1 MASRTDPR
9 SPTTPARKLPRISL
23 LPLLAVG
30 TALVY
35 YFANWER
42 HSPFDYTMRFAQSM
56 LQGRLGLG
64 QPPPP
69 WLNEM
74 IPHHGYY
81 YSSFPLGAVLCMIP
95 AAVLRVAGMITTF
108 PSAAIVAVQAGVAV
122 VFLFRLTSLYDD
134 KIGRRLL
141 LASFPLFGT
150 WVLCNLAYG
159 GAWQIALGFALLG
172 QAGALYFVLV
182 DRRPLIAGLFFAIAY
197 GNRTEVILTAPV
209 FLYFLL
215 RPTGATPSGC
225 GQIAHAIKL
234 REAPRSS
241 AIFRLG
247 AAERV
252 AYVIKTQ
259 APAALRFLIIP
270 FLLGTCTLAYNYA
283 RFGAMTDF
291 GNARIPGVLMEPW
304 YRHGIFS
311 LGAIPAN
318 ASAMLFQGWK
328 RVPQYPYVTPGG
340 FGGSIFLSCPLLLL
354 LFRTR
359 GGARDQAIKWGSW
372 TAIVLL
378 TLLLW
383 THGNTGGWQYSY
395 RYATVLLPWMFMILL
410 ESGPPGWPWIEN
422 VLFGIS
428 VAISAWATY
437 LFLWTPYVQP

>member
-9 SPTTPARKLPRISL
+9 SPTPPARKLPRISL

-56 LQGRLGLG
+56 LQGRLGLD

-95 AAVLRVAGMITTF
+95 AAVLRVAGIITTF

-172 QAGALYFVLV
+172 QAGALYFVW
-182 DRRPLIAGLFFAIAY
+182 
-197 GNRTEVILTAPV
+197 
-209 FLYFLL
+209 
-215 RPTGATPSGC
+215 TGDP
-225 GQIAHAIKL
+225 
-234 REAPRSS
+234 
-241 AIFRLG
+241 
-247 AAERV
+247 
-252 AYVIKTQ
+252 
-259 APAALRFLIIP
+259 
-270 FLLGTCTLAYNYA
+270 
-283 RFGAMTDF
+283 
-291 GNARIPGVLMEPW
+291 
-304 YRHGIFS
+304 
-311 LGAIPAN
+311 
-318 ASAMLFQGWK
+318 
-328 RVPQYPYVTPGG
+328 
-340 FGGSIFLSCPLLLL
+340 
-354 LFRTR
+354 
-359 GGARDQAIKWGSW
+359 
-372 TAIVLL
+372 
-378 TLLLW
+378 
-383 THGNTGGWQYSY
+383 
-395 RYATVLLPWMFMILL
+395 
-410 ESGPPGWPWIEN
+410 
-422 VLFGIS
+422 
-428 VAISAWATY
+428 
-437 LFLWTPYVQP
+437 

>member
-1 MASRTDPR
+1 
-9 SPTTPARKLPRISL
+9 
-23 LPLLAVG
+23 
-30 TALVY
+30 
-35 YFANWER
+35 
-42 HSPFDYTMRFAQSM
+42 MRFAQSM
-56 LQGRLGLG
+56 LQGRLGLD

-215 RPTGATPSGC
+215 RPTGATPSGA
-225 GQIAHAIKL
+225 G
-234 REAPRSS
+234 RSRTPS
-241 AIFRLG
+241 SSGKRRG
-247 AAERV
+247 AA
-252 AYVIKTQ
+252 
-259 APAALRFLIIP
+259 
-270 FLLGTCTLAYNYA
+270 
-283 RFGAMTDF
+283 
-291 GNARIPGVLMEPW
+291 
-304 YRHGIFS
+304 
-311 LGAIPAN
+311 
-318 ASAMLFQGWK
+318 
-328 RVPQYPYVTPGG
+328 
-340 FGGSIFLSCPLLLL
+340 
-354 LFRTR
+354 
-359 GGARDQAIKWGSW
+359 
-372 TAIVLL
+372 
-378 TLLLW
+378 
-383 THGNTGGWQYSY
+383 QYSGS
-395 RYATVLLPWMFMILL
+395 ALP
-410 ESGPPGWPWIEN
+410 SVWPM
-422 VLFGIS
+422 S
-428 VAISAWATY
+428 SRRK
-437 LFLWTPYVQP
+437 PRQPCAF